1 MDETKNNYVTWR
13 QLTFIA
19 GVFIIVLGYMI
30 NLGLDTRERIVRLET
45 NFDHLMDEIER
56 GEITFNRTWKD

>member
-1 MDETKNNYVTWR
+1 MSEIKNNYVTWR

-19 GVFIIVLGYMI
+19 GVFIVVLGYMI

-45 NFDHLMDEIER
+45 NFDNLIDDIDD
-56 GEITFNRTWKD
+56 GKISIKYNK